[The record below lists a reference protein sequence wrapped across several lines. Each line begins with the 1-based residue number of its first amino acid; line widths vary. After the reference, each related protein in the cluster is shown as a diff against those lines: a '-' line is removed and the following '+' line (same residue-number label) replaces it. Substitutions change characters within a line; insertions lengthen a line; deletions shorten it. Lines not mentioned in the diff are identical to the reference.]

1 MSAAEGRD
9 DHLDALK
16 GFLVMVM
23 VAYHAMNYFSSASA
37 QAYGYLRFVNGS
49 FVFLSGFAIAYLQA
63 GRSANAS
70 TPLNASRLLWR
81 GLRLLLLFTALNLLL
96 GAFGLTSYR
105 NARFGVESFVADAWH
120 VYGVGDSNA
129 MAFRI
134 LVPIAYTVMLAPLL
148 LSGARWRGA
157 LAIIVFVLAGIYTT
171 TGWPFAPNVFFLL
184 IGLVG
189 VSCGALTG
197 PWMADSPPS
206 PWPVIV
212 LGAGACVLLMN
223 WLSGNVL
230 AYCLGIA
237 ALLKCVYDASRH
249 VGSNNTFSR
258 MLMQTGKY
266 SLLCYVAQ
274 IALLHLLRLAL
285 RQTQFEMTHDLLLAS
300 LLTAA
305 AMVLLSNIVAHLR
318 QRSRWANTAYRAV
331 FG

>member
-1 MSAAEGRD
+1 MSASATRD

-16 GFLVMVM
+16 GLLVMVM
-23 VAYHAMNYFSSASA
+23 VVYHAMNYFSSASA

-49 FVFLSGFAIAYLQA
+49 FVFLSGYAIAYLQA
-63 GRSANAS
+63 GRSADTT
-70 TPLNASRLLWR
+70 TPLDASRLLWR
-81 GLRLLLLFTALNLLL
+81 GLHLLLLFTALNLVL
-96 GAFGLTSYR
+96 GALGLTSYR
-105 NARFGVESFVADAWH
+105 NASFGIESFIADAWH

-148 LSGARWRGA
+148 LSCARWRGA
-157 LAIIVFVLAGIYTT
+157 LAVIVFLSAGIYTT

-189 VSCGALTG
+189 VSCGALTAR
-197 PWMADSPPS
+197 WMADSPPS

-212 LGAGACVLLMN
+212 LGCGACVLLMN

-230 AYCLGIA
+230 AYCFGIA
-237 ALLKCVYDASRH
+237 ALLKWVYDASRH
-249 VGSNNTFSR
+249 IGSNNTFSR
-258 MLMQTGKY
+258 MLMLTGKY

-274 IALLHLLRLAL
+274 IAVLHLLRLIL
-285 RQTQFEMTHDLLLAS
+285 RQSQFEMTHGPLLAS

-305 AMVLLSNIVAHLR
+305 AMVLLSDIVARLR
-318 QRSRWANTAYRAV
+318 QRSRWANAAYRAV